1 MLVAQSKWPPQLRM
15 PDRNLQVSVTAP
27 YGVGA
32 SLLRK
37 HKTLPRPQPEEFI
50 RIYPTIP
57 SSRPRALSIDTGLAS
72 APTSPDQSPRT
83 LKHSSRRIGHPDLP
97 PTPPT
102 HSRQS
107 SSGGAVVEQPMKHD
121 KPSKSPSIPTTPP
134 NHQSP
139 PTPDVTPPRTAPRS
153 SAPRLPPSDRYPSS
167 RTDSFKTARENPYSS
182 DEDEVS
188 TVRPNLPSAR
198 PSQVDIPQMS
208 TKLASPTKLKARE
221 IGLGLRLE
229 SDNEST
235 PSPGQ
240 PGQNR
245 FSFQSNA
252 TNDFGTF
259 DGEWSSVGEP
269 DEVEWEWDNNLM
281 GNVSVRR
288 RPARKSYIYK
298 AEPSSEVINDNPVT
312 PTNATRRLR
321 EYPLEATIGIS
332 PLQSEP
338 RDHTPIYRFK
348 SSMRPAMTGSESPTT
363 PDFRRFSA
371 ASARSGSAVI
381 EAMVIDAPPQQQ
393 QTLRH
398 RKKQLGL
405 REFSSDQSNQ
415 SSLSG
420 SITSGDMARRLAHKH
435 PRVFSRERQ
444 SHSSSVT
451 ATSASSS
458 VKSRKQV
465 WSEGSIPVVVVPE
478 RRSSMK
484 SARTPSLRS
493 TSSRRAKRSMSLN
506 STPLAQSSR
515 TKENKHSDL
524 PHRGRRTTSESAGS
538 SANSQR
544 TIDFPPNI
552 PVRRS
557 SLSAPT
563 SRNTSRA
570 ASLTAESLK
579 AHNLIHSENYKP
591 GAPRRPSLESQRES
605 KHLAPKLSV
614 DHNGDPFFGSRL
626 SAAVTPFSQV
636 SYETTGTSAELSEAL
651 AVQMYPHQNK
661 SLLVI
666 QQLAQPITTSQ
677 RSSGTIRPP
686 AEPAAA
692 VDGTATEPPVTP
704 PQPSHATDELDSPL
718 RNPREP
724 PQPPAIKF
732 IPATPGGLTPAQEH
746 EHQLGYDEARLAATD
761 RKPKRGLSLIRRA
774 LSNRRGA
781 ESMISRTFSTR
792 RRELIDEPTQAS
804 KGSITAGS
812 LFPSVADHPSDST
825 KLHPFW
831 RPAHFWDDL
840 EGDDYDGYEPDAY
853 PLVDNRPLKR
863 SFTGSLKRTFAIL
876 PIRDDPSH
884 DHYLTERRTVQ
895 RTRSGNLRVV
905 KNRSNES
912 LRRAAIDS
920 RYHPRHTGTG
930 GNRDRA
936 EANANRGRHMQWT
949 GIGESW
955 RGLSRRMSER
965 RRARRNDKL
974 RSMIS
979 GPQNPVDG
987 VARIIAGDVRA

>member
-15 PDRNLQVSVTAP
+15 SDPDLQISLTAP

-37 HKTLPRPQPEEFI
+37 HKTLPRPRPEELI

-72 APTSPDQSPRT
+72 TPTPPEQSPRT
-83 LKHSSRRIGHPDLP
+83 LKHSSGRIGHPDLP

-107 SSGGAVVEQPMKHD
+107 SSGGAVTERPMQHD
-121 KPSKSPSIPTTPP
+121 KPSESPSIPSTPS

-153 SAPRLPPSDRYPSS
+153 SAPRVPPSDRYPSS

-188 TVRPNLPSAR
+188 TVRPILPSAR
-198 PSQVDIPQMS
+198 PSQVDIPQVSAKLALS
-208 TKLASPTKLKARE
+208 TKPKARE
-221 IGLGLRLE
+221 VGLGLGLE
-229 SDNEST
+229 SDNDGT

-240 PGQNR
+240 SGQNR

-252 TNDFGTF
+252 TNDFGAF
-259 DGEWSSVGEP
+259 DGEWSTVGELG
-269 DEVEWEWDNNLM
+269 EVEWEWDNNLM
-281 GNVSVRR
+281 RNVSVRR
-288 RPARKSYIYK
+288 RPARKSYIYN
-298 AEPSSEVINDNPVT
+298 ADPSDEVINDNPVT

-332 PLQSEP
+332 PLQGEP
-338 RDHTPIYRFK
+338 GDRTPVYRFK
-348 SSMRPAMTGSESPTT
+348 SSVRPAMTGPESPTT

-371 ASARSGSAVI
+371 ASAKSGSAII

-393 QTLRH
+393 KTLRH

-415 SSLSG
+415 SSVSG
-420 SITSGDMARRLAHKH
+420 SITSGDMPRRLAHKH
-435 PRVFSRERQ
+435 SRVFSQERQ
-444 SHSSSVT
+444 SHGSSVT
-451 ATSASSS
+451 ATSTSSS
-458 VKSRKQV
+458 VKSRKKV
-465 WSEGSIPVVVVPE
+465 WNGESIPVVVVPE

-515 TKENKHSDL
+515 TRKNDL
-524 PHRGRRTTSESAGS
+524 PHRGRRTMSESAGS
-538 SANSQR
+538 STNSQR

-579 AHNLIHSENYKP
+579 AHNLIHSETYKP
-591 GAPRRPSLESQRES
+591 ATFRQPSLDSQKES

-677 RSSGTIRPP
+677 RSSGTIRPQV
-686 AEPAAA
+686 EPTVA
-692 VDGTATEPPVTP
+692 VNGAATEPPVTP
-704 PQPSHATDELDSPL
+704 PKPPPTTDEVDSPL

-732 IPATPGGLTPAQEH
+732 IPATPSGLTPAQEH
-746 EHQLGYDEARLAATD
+746 ERRLGYDGARLAAVDQT
-761 RKPKRGLSLIRRA
+761 PKRGLSLIRRA
-774 LSNRRGA
+774 LSSRRGA

-792 RRELIDEPTQAS
+792 RRELKDESTQTS
-804 KGSITAGS
+804 KGSIT

-831 RPAHFWDDL
+831 RPARFWDDL
-840 EGDDYDGYEPDAY
+840 EGDDYDNYESNAY
-853 PLVDNRPLKR
+853 PPVDNRPLNR

-876 PIRDDPSH
+876 PIRDDSSRE
-884 DHYLTERRTVQ
+884 HYLTERRTVQ
-895 RTRSGNLRVV
+895 RSRSGNLRVV

-912 LRRAAIDS
+912 LRRAASDS
-920 RYHPRHTGTG
+920 RYHPRYAGINWNWDG
-930 GNRDRA
+930 A
-936 EANANRGRHMQWT
+936 EANVNRGRHMQWT

-955 RGLSRRMSER
+955 KGLSRRMSER

-979 GPQNPVDG
+979 GPQNLVDG
-987 VARIIAGDVRA
+987 VARVIAGDVRA